1 MNMSNKKQKIVNILI
16 VDDDAL
22 DVEMFKMSITKRKF
36 ANPVIRAV
44 DGVEALEI
52 LRNQHEI
59 VLERPYIILMDINM
73 PRMNGLECIKEIRK
87 DPQLKD
93 AIVFV
98 MTTSS
103 DEADIYDAYNLNVAG
118 YMVKSDIGKYFF
130 DAINM
135 LDSYFQAIVLHEGSD
150 E

>member
-1 MNMSNKKQKIVNILI
+1 MSNKKQKIVNILI
-16 VDDDAL
+16 VDDDSL
-22 DVEMFKMSITKRKF
+22 DVEMFRLSIEKRHF
-36 ANPVIRAV
+36 SNPIFRAV

-73 PRMNGLECIKEIRK
+73 PRMNGLECIKEIRN
-87 DPQLKD
+87 DAQLKD
-93 AIVFV
+93 AIIFV

-103 DEADIYDAYNLNVAG
+103 HETDIYEAYNLNVAG
-118 YMVKSDIGKYFF
+118 YMVKSDIGKHFF

-135 LDSYFQAIVLHEGSD
+135 LDNYFQAIVFHEGYD